1 VKKFL
6 LLFRTTRDTIKAE
19 KACRNNNLECR
30 AIPVPR
36 HLSAECGIA
45 LEIDEPDQEEALRL
59 LRQENI
65 DVTFAE

>member
-1 VKKFL
+1 VRKIL

-19 KACRNNNLECR
+19 KACRKSNFDCKP
-30 AIPVPR
+30 IPVPR
-36 HLSAECGIA
+36 HLSSECGIA
-45 LEIDEPDQEEALRL
+45 LEIDAADGLKIRAL